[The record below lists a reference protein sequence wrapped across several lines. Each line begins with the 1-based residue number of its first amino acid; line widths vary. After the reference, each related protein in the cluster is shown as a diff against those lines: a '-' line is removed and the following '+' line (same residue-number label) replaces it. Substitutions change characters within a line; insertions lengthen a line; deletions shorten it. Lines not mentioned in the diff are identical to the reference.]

1 MADIGSHLDDHTHG
15 AAPAL
20 PRIHTITTRDLRD
33 ALRRGWE
40 DFKAQPSHLAFIALI
55 YPVAGVLLAHLT
67 VSYNIFPMLFPLLG
81 GFALLGPFAAIGLY
95 EISRRRERGLDSSWE
110 HAFALLRSSAIGQI
124 ALLGAMLTGLFL
136 AWLFSAWLIYRGM
149 LALPADISTADFLR
163 TVFTTFDGWLMVVVG
178 NSVGLLFAILAFS
191 ISVVAFPQIID
202 RRVDV
207 ATAVRTSIAA
217 VEQNPRV
224 MMIWG
229 LMVTG
234 LLVLGCLPML
244 VGLIVVMPVLGHATW
259 HLYRKVVDG

>member
-1 MADIGSHLDDHTHG
+1 MADIGSHLDDHTHSP
-15 AAPAL
+15 APAL

-67 VSYNIFPMLFPLLG
+67 VSYNIFPLLFPLLG

-110 HAFALLRSSAIGQI
+110 HAFALVRSPAIGQI
-124 ALLGAMLTGLFL
+124 GLLGAMLTGLFVG
-136 AWLFSAWLIYRGM
+136 WLFSAWFIYRSLLG
-149 LALPADISTADFLR
+149 LPPDVTTADFLR
-163 TVFTTFDGWLMVVVG
+163 AVFTTFDGWVMVVVG

-191 ISVVAFPQIID
+191 MSVVAFPHIID

-207 ATAVRTSIAA
+207 ATAVKTSIAA
-217 VEQNPRV
+217 VEHNPRV
-224 MMIWG
+224 MMVWG

-244 VGLIVVMPVLGHATW
+244 IGLIVVMPVLGHATW

>member
-1 MADIGSHLDDHTHG
+1 MADIGTHLDDHARR
-15 AAPAL
+15 AAPDL
-20 PRIHTITTRDLRD
+20 PRIMTITTADLRD

-55 YPVAGVLLAHLT
+55 YPIAGVLLAHLT
-67 VSYNIFPMLFPLLG
+67 VSYNIFPLLFPLLG

-110 HAFALLRSSAIGQI
+110 HAFALLRSPAIGQI
-124 ALLGAMLTGLFL
+124 LLLGAMLSGLFL
-136 AWLFSAWLIYRGM
+136 AWLISAWLIYRGM

-163 TVFTTFDGWLMVVVG
+163 AVFTTLDGWLMVVVG
-178 NSVGLLFAILAFS
+178 NAVGLLFAILAFS
-191 ISVVAFPQIID
+191 ISVVAFPHIID

-217 VEQNPRV
+217 IEHNPRV

-244 VGLIVVMPVLGHATW
+244 VGLVVVMPVLGHATW
-259 HLYRKVVDG
+259 HLYRKLVDG